1 MIAQILQ
8 AVQMIVEVV
17 LFFAALIFSV
27 ILGLGISAV
36 IIFICLLPFIIIKD
50 FLTGQH
56 KQNKP

>member
-1 MIAQILQ
+1 
-8 AVQMIVEVV
+8 MIVEVV